1 MLFWLLVLANS
12 LCSLLQEFVADIAL
26 APPTAQV
33 DEQLMEQYRKE
44 MEDAAALP
52 LPGELSD
59 EDL

>member
-1 MLFWLLVLANS
+1 
-12 LCSLLQEFVADIAL
+12 
-26 APPTAQV
+26 
-33 DEQLMEQYRKE
+33 MEQYRKE